1 MYCVEMLL
9 SIRSTLRI
17 DLSVGQAGLAKACV
31 LERIPYWGLALS
43 ERHCRKVE
51 VVLTDFVLSEM
62 RREGSSHY
70 RPECVVEPGPDGATD
85 GNGTNKPTPKPKGG
99 PKQKPKTAKADQADT
114 ADTATGETDEGQEPA
129 LKKPRK
135 AKNDKKEDEEEEKSE
150 ASSLPW

>member
-99 PKQKPKTAKADQADT
+99 LLLRIKLTRLTLPLAK
-114 ADTATGETDEGQEPA
+114 
-129 LKKPRK
+129 RMK
-135 AKNDKKEDEEEEKSE
+135 AKSP
-150 ASSLPW
+150 L